1 MTFEEFREMVSSVFC
16 CRGVGLRPQY
26 CVEDGGWNRRV
37 LGYLIA
43 VADFLDG
50 EGY

>member
-1 MTFEEFREMVSSVFC
+1 MMDDFAI
-16 CRGVGLRPQY
+16 G
-26 CVEDGGWNRRV
+26 VEDGGWNRRV